1 MKRVTAS
8 FTIILILLFVLV
20 WLNINSGSINISLS
34 EIFDILSRTAEES
47 TAYHIVWD
55 IRLPRIIAALLLG
68 GALSVSGFMLQT
80 FFSNPIAGPY
90 VLGISSGAKLTVALT
105 MIFLLGKGIVISS
118 WAMVVAAFA
127 GSLISMGFVLAVS
140 SKVKKRPDGFLITNC
155 ESAQSFV
162 RLYQHLILADST
174 DSQPVQDNAYQWKT
188 NGP

>member
-8 FTIILILLFVLV
+8 FAIILILLFVLV

-47 TAYHIVWD
+47 AAYHIVWD

-90 VLGISSGAKLTVALT
+90 VLGISSGAKLTVAKAL
-105 MIFLLGKGIVISS
+105 S
-118 WAMVVAAFA
+118 
-127 GSLISMGFVLAVS
+127 
-140 SKVKKRPDGFLITNC
+140 
-155 ESAQSFV
+155 
-162 RLYQHLILADST
+162 
-174 DSQPVQDNAYQWKT
+174 
-188 NGP
+188 